1 MRLAALTL
9 LVFGLCATSAVASA
23 KSSSLLIEN
32 GRGTIA
38 IEGKRVLVG
47 RIEKGS
53 LEIIDLTPND
63 QWSPYVNG
71 VPRGKVTWIRGRKT
85 AINFRVAGGATGS
98 WRTARGSRSP
108 PGAAASARS
117 TASPIRSA
125 MPAATPSATT
135 SRSRSPTSP
144 CGSRL
149 AGPTPHRRPH
159 EFKIQSMSQPQ
170 TILVVEDETSIASF
184 VALYLKNAGYGVKAA
199 ATGEPA
205 LNASRRSL
213 RR

>member
-53 LEIIDLTPND
+53 LEIIDLTPSD

-85 AINFRVAGGATGS
+85 AINFRVAGGRYRLVAHGEGIS
-98 WRTARGSRSP
+98 ISARGSGECTVDGEPDPVGDAGSYAVGDNEPQQIPDEPLRLSF
-108 PGAAASARS
+108 GAPDAA
-117 TASPIRSA
+117 
-125 MPAATPSATT
+125 PSA
-135 SRSRSPTSP
+135 P
-144 CGSRL
+144 
-149 AGPTPHRRPH
+149 
-159 EFKIQSMSQPQ
+159 
-170 TILVVEDETSIASF
+170 
-184 VALYLKNAGYGVKAA
+184 
-199 ATGEPA
+199 
-205 LNASRRSL
+205 
-213 RR
+213 